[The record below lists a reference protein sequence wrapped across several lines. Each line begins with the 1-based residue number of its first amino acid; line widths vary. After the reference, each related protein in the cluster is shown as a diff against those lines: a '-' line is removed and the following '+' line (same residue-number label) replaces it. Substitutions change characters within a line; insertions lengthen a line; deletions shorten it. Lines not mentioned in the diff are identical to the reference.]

1 MFWYSDI
8 TVVVSISMCVHELTR
23 RMLNTYFVY
32 EYRV

>member
-1 MFWYSDI
+1 MFWYSNI
-8 TVVVSISMCVHELTR
+8 TDVSSSMCVHELTR